1 MNDKDFY
8 RKLSVFGLPLF
19 AVEET
24 GDANS
29 VLAQM
34 VKSNDLRL
42 WEGFA
47 VVLANANQKGLFDYS
62 AVGNSLKGSAD
73 KRNLRLL
80 LLLSFALYQ
89 VSGLKFSWV
98 PELKGLVK
106 GEKEFKLFMHLLEK
120 GKEFNLGGRNMSP
133 ERLKTVFTGYFQ
145 GQEEQLQNLSRS
157 KDEFG
162 LEYALSKLFS
172 PKQKELFLKKF
183 RGEVFT
189 KTEKEYYSRSV
200 KKKVLALANRDLYK
214 MAQQLAK

>member
-8 RKLSVFGLPLF
+8 KKLSVFGLPLF
-19 AVEET
+19 AVEEA
-24 GDANS
+24 GDVNS

-47 VVLANANQKGLFDYS
+47 VVLADANQKDAFDYS
-62 AVGNSLKGSAD
+62 AVSNSLRSSENKS
-73 KRNLRLL
+73 NFRLL
-80 LLLSFALYQ
+80 LLASLALYH
-89 VSGLKFSWV
+89 SLGLKFSWV
-98 PELKGLVK
+98 SKLKGLVQ
-106 GEKEFKLFMHLLEK
+106 GEKDFKLFLAKLKKSE
-120 GKEFNLGGRNMSP
+120 EFNLGGRKMSP

-162 LEYALSKLFS
+162 LEYALSQLFS

-200 KKKVLALANRDLYK
+200 KKKVLALANGDLHK